1 MPVPVLMSVPVSV
14 DGSLMTCESA
24 FLARGHARKTHT
36 LLLSMSMSVFF
47 VTVAVFFVTMAVFFV
62 TMAVFFVTVAVFF
75 VTVAV
80 SFAMTFVI

>member
-24 FLARGHARKTHT
+24 FLARGHARETHT
-36 LLLSMSMSVFF
+36 LPPRMGMS
-47 VTVAVFFVTMAVFFV
+47 
-62 TMAVFFVTVAVFF
+62 VFF

>member
-47 VTVAVFFVTMAVFFV
+47 VTVAVFFVTVLAVHVTFTAMAYELESYRVRELQSERV
-62 TMAVFFVTVAVFF
+62 TE
-75 VTVAV
+75 
-80 SFAMTFVI
+80 